1 MTSEGGEVLLVLGE
15 RETLNEHLVQFEALQ
30 RLQSV
35 EVPDDDVRL
44 NKKVRFKSRAFDNIT
59 AAILM

>member
-44 NKKVRFKSRAFDNIT
+44 NKKG
-59 AAILM
+59 